1 MNVWWQI
8 YYEGLQSEG
17 LNQACSVWVE
27 SFHTMWPP
35 SEWTHDH
42 KASLVHLDPQSWKSR
57 EELKKLKMQTTSCS
71 WCFLGWSNWNAQY
84 SSVFRYFRLYTY
96 QTNLGVFIPP
106 IRPCHARFLQAS
118 IWPWVKKITFWT
130 LRPSSWNVFQIK
142 HVSCDIF
149 YCLKES
155 SRKIVIAGHIFRIY
169 F

>member
-1 MNVWWQI
+1 MNVGRRQI
-8 YYEGLQSEG
+8 YYEGFQSEG

-27 SFHTMWPP
+27 SFHMMWPP

-42 KASLVHLDPQSWKSR
+42 KASLVHLDPQSWKPR

-84 SSVFRYFRLYTY
+84 SSVFRYFRLLTKPIWGFLYPH
-96 QTNLGVFIPP
+96 QTFVMHGSM
-106 IRPCHARFLQAS
+106 S
-118 IWPWVKKITFWT
+118 IWPWMKKITFWT

-142 HVSCDIF
+142 HVSCDIL